1 MKHVLLLIS
10 TSIEFPN
17 CFYFDFSKKYLPIG
31 FYDRLICLLVSKSER
46 EPTLTNESLLIS
58 FGKDFFRVDEDIYS

>member
-1 MKHVLLLIS
+1 MI
-10 TSIEFPN
+10 
-17 CFYFDFSKKYLPIG
+17 
-31 FYDRLICLLVSKSER
+31 DRLICCLLVSKSER